1 MYTQCTL
8 CPISEFSRFRFLLPF
23 AREESSTNPQYSNIR
38 SVQYIL
44 YCNVMYTQCT
54 LCPISEFSR
63 FLSLLPL
70 AREESST
77 NPEYSNIP
85 RLDLK
90 GYPISAERRRTNGGG
105 CSAFLG
111 GARPSGCARDAPT
124 GGDRR
129 RRAGR
134 QPERHLAPDGRARPP
149 AGCLK

>member
-1 MYTQCTL
+1 MSNFRIFAFSVSAPVRSRGKFHKPPIFQYSQCT
-8 CPISEFSRFRFLLPF
+8 
-23 AREESSTNPQYSNIR
+23 
-38 SVQYIL
+38 L

-111 GARPSGCARDAPT
+111 GARPSGCARDAPS
-124 GGDRR
+124 GGDCR